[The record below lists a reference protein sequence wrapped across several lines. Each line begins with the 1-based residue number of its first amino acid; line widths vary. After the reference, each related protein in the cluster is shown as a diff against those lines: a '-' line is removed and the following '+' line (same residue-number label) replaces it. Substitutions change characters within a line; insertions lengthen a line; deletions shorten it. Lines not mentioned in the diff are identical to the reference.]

1 MEWFLEYKRREKTW
15 KNICMYIYLHVSM
28 NVYIYA
34 YMFFELLYVHDE
46 GKRWSD
52 LTRFNS

>member
-1 MEWFLEYKRREKTW
+1 
-15 KNICMYIYLHVSM
+15 MYIYLHVSM